1 MVQAPTMNQ
10 PRKRRQTQPSI
21 TLSSPSSYSYS
32 RLSLAFFTLAL
43 ALSTLSTVSASITC
57 ALPAGGTYKAG
68 DSIILDWGSDGTM
81 PVVTDISS
89 INGTLYCNSGAK
101 IADVSIPNLTGPY
114 NWTVPGVGNA
124 TTVGGTQGVCAMN
137 AFHIEYSGE
146 AWGFL
151 HAIQSPWGPV
161 RCGTITIM
169 PAGNGTVTTTTTTMS
184 MTTTT
189 TSSSP
194 TETSPS
200 SDGSTSGGLSTVVI
214 VVIAV
219 VAAVLLT
226 LSIVGLVWY
235 LRKQKKRRL
244 AVALGPWALD
254 SGSNRM
260 HVNNAQHSRFSKVST
275 LMDHDLDD
283 EPHGSP
289 SALNNRPL
297 MAAAGASAS
306 AVTFGL
312 KPQPTLP
319 GIGPSN
325 RSSRQS
331 QQQQHQSYYGEIDF
345 ADYGYQLPQQQQL
358 NQGGFNNNGYH
369 LPGYNADGNNGVY
382 QHNNASNQS
391 VGEEDY
397 YNPYYAHRHSLQ
409 QQQQYQQSM
418 QMMGMNQGNPSFYS
432 QHSTGSNVN
441 AAGGVPPLPPPGVR
455 PYSQDVR
462 YSQVPDTQF
471 QAGAQ
476 AQQGGY
482 FPPPPPKSNARGGA
496 PGTGGITSLQ
506 SGSTL
511 SLSSSPKRGP
521 QGANVMSE
529 MGSQEATADGGGG
542 EKVLVQ
548 EEAKMEDIKME
559 DIKKEEV
566 KSDDEDMET
575 TPLTTTTTTVSSSTV
590 DMDEK
595 VKEA

>member
-1 MVQAPTMNQ
+1 
-10 PRKRRQTQPSI
+10 
-21 TLSSPSSYSYS
+21 
-32 RLSLAFFTLAL
+32 
-43 ALSTLSTVSASITC
+43 
-57 ALPAGGTYKAG
+57 
-68 DSIILDWGSDGTM
+68 
-81 PVVTDISS
+81 
-89 INGTLYCNSGAK
+89 
-101 IADVSIPNLTGPY
+101 
-114 NWTVPGVGNA
+114 
-124 TTVGGTQGVCAMN
+124 
-137 AFHIEYSGE
+137 
-146 AWGFL
+146 
-151 HAIQSPWGPV
+151 
-161 RCGTITIM
+161 
-169 PAGNGTVTTTTTTMS
+169 
-184 MTTTT
+184 
-189 TSSSP
+189 
-194 TETSPS
+194 
-200 SDGSTSGGLSTVVI
+200 
-214 VVIAV
+214 
-219 VAAVLLT
+219 
-226 LSIVGLVWY
+226 
-235 LRKQKKRRL
+235 
-244 AVALGPWALD
+244 
-254 SGSNRM
+254 M

-289 SALNNRPL
+289 SASNNRPV
-297 MAAAGASAS
+297 MAAVGAS
-306 AVTFGL
+306 AVTFGM

-358 NQGGFNNNGYH
+358 LNQGGFNNNGYH

-391 VGEEDY
+391 VGEDDF
-397 YNPYYAHRHSLQ
+397 YNPYYAHRQSLQ

-432 QHSTGSNVN
+432 QHSTGSNAN
-441 AAGGVPPLPPPGVR
+441 AAGGVPPPPPVPPLGVR

-482 FPPPPPKSNARGGA
+482 FPPPPPKSNARGGTA
-496 PGTGGITSLQ
+496 PETGGITCLQ

-529 MGSQEATADGGGG
+529 MGSREAAVDGGGG

-548 EEAKMEDIKME
+548 EEEVKMEDVKKE
-559 DIKKEEV
+559 DIRKEEV

-590 DMDEK
+590 DVDEK
-595 VKEA
+595 VQEA